1 MSIVSAGTNEAAIG
15 ESVTWT
21 QPSRTVEF
29 PGALKPVRVVE
40 LPEVSTVLGPAHEV
54 VAAVVI
60 GANIIKST
68 KAPAS
73 PLRLYDMYARNIVD
87 IMNELVGKRQY
98 SEKWINCSEFMEPL
112 GRIELP
118 TFPLPMGCYTPKPQW
133 RNRYE

>member
-1 MSIVSAGTNEAAIG
+1 MEYELASRLFKSFKVPSSIKVSLPLTWSVVVPDIVPFSITCMSIVSAGTNEAAIG

-40 LPEVSTVLGPAHEV
+40 PPEGSTVLGPAHEV

-73 PLRLYDMYARNIVD
+73 LLRSYDMYTRNITD
-87 IMNELVGKRQY
+87 IMN
-98 SEKWINCSEFMEPL
+98 
-112 GRIELP
+112 
-118 TFPLPMGCYTPKPQW
+118 
-133 RNRYE
+133 